1 MATIA
6 SDPGGGG
13 ELYEADEANNL
24 DTGEISEE
32 AERETSEEDVVTLR
46 PNTVIQEQGIYS
58 YRNRS
63 RAQTVVLIGEQKT
76 GKTTLLAA
84 LYGLFCKGPVGE
96 YEFVSS
102 QTLYSF
108 AERNHLALIHPDR
121 ADRTVPV
128 TPRTSIGDSVGYFH
142 LKVRREETV
151 SEIIISDR
159 SGETFETARSDTS
172 LLNRLTELA
181 IADRVC
187 FLLDAARLTK
197 LETRHGYRRI
207 FKQTIRALIDNDMI
221 PKTAALEVV
230 VTKTDRISRVVDE
243 RDLSAELAEYEEEL
257 KRDFGN
263 AGFPFDVHRI
273 CALPRAAVS
282 MGVVGMTELVE
293 RWVSEP
299 LDADIAPVPVYTA
312 LRHIDRLPKIW
323 S

>member
-1 MATIA
+1 MTTIG
-6 SDPGGGG
+6 SNPGVGG
-13 ELYEADEANNL
+13 ELYEADEADDL
-24 DTGEISEE
+24 DTGEIVEPTDQK
-32 AERETSEEDVVTLR
+32 TSEEDVVALR
-46 PNTVIQEQGIYS
+46 PNTLIPEHGIFG

-121 ADRTVPV
+121 AERTVPA
-128 TPRTSIGDSVGYFH
+128 TPRTSIGDAGYFH
-142 LKVRREETV
+142 LKVRKEETV

-159 SGETFETARSDTS
+159 SGETFESARSDTS
-172 LLNRLTELA
+172 LMNRLTELA
-181 IADRVC
+181 LADRVC

-197 LETRHGYRRI
+197 IETRHGYRRI
-207 FKQTIRALIDNDMI
+207 FKQTIRALIDNNVI
-221 PKTAALEVV
+221 PKTATIEIV
-230 VTKTDRISRVVDE
+230 VTKIDRIARVVEE
-243 RDLSAELAEYEEEL
+243 RDLSAELDDYEKDLGRE
-257 KRDFGN
+257 FGD
-263 AGFPFDVHRI
+263 AGYAFNIYRI
-273 CALPRAAVS
+273 CALPRAAVKI
-282 MGVVGMTELVE
+282 GFVGIPELVA
-293 RWVSEP
+293 RWASEP
-299 LDADIAPVPVYTA
+299 RDADIAPKPVDDA

>member
-1 MATIA
+1 MVAMGN
-6 SDPGGGG
+6 DPGGRG
-13 ELYEADEANNL
+13 ELYEADEADDL
-24 DTGEISEE
+24 DTGEINEP
-32 AERETSEEDVVTLR
+32 AEQKPSEEDGISLR
-46 PNTVIQEQGIYS
+46 PNTLIPERGIFG

-108 AERNHLALIHPDR
+108 AERNHLALVHPDR
-121 ADRTVPV
+121 AERTVPV
-128 TPRTSIGDSVGYFH
+128 TPRTSLGDSVGYFH
-142 LKVRREETV
+142 LKVRREDTV

-172 LLNRLTELA
+172 LMNRLTELA

-207 FKQTIRALIDNDMI
+207 FKQTIRALIDNGAI
-221 PKTAALEVV
+221 PKTAAIEIV
-230 VTKTDRISRVVDE
+230 VTKIDRITRVVDG

-257 KRDFGN
+257 LHDFGDV
-263 AGFPFDVHRI
+263 GFSFNIYRI
-273 CALPRAAVS
+273 CALPRASVKI
-282 MGVVGMTELVE
+282 GFVGIPELVA
-293 RWVSEP
+293 RWASEP
-299 LDADIAPVPVYTA
+299 LEADIAPGPVNGA